1 MSKTIVWPL
10 GETSSEIQD
19 ASSVVN
25 LRDRVVMS
33 ASPFDLPAAF
43 VALSFCAVVWADA
56 GAGSAAARQSAVAT
70 RRRSCFMDDLQR
82 GQIRADVRLVI
93 EDALFV
99 RTGTAVRLA
108 TARGWAA
115 SKILARLKSGRRE
128 G

>member
-1 MSKTIVWPL
+1 MSKTTVWPL

-56 GAGSAAARQSAVAT
+56 GAGSAAARQSPVVA
-70 RRRSCFMDDLQR
+70 RIRNCFMEDLR
-82 GQIRADVRLVI
+82 WGQICVVVRSVI
-93 EDALFV
+93 LYAHV
-99 RTGTAVRLA
+99 VQQG
-108 TARGWAA
+108 
-115 SKILARLKSGRRE
+115 
-128 G
+128 